1 MLWFCHIRH
10 HFMMFLGNTWRLKGT
25 FLKLPFLKRS
35 GLLFFFQ
42 PSTTEALLLGLVVR
56 HGYVGFDPCTF
67 LRQRRLQF
75 SEWPGLRSHVIP
87 AMEFCSWISMFMHQ
101 SCWWSSIAGNFTSN
115 REQNKLKCERI
126 CEKNNNSRASGIQK
140 LLPIVDF
147 FQVQLLICTMKKGC
161 LRQKSQWDFLAKF
174 ATCPKGIACLKIQ
187 AAPGTDV
194 LYSCFAGLAY
204 RANPLR
210 TLDVVHRM
218 PEIPNLPSKMWSYE
232 TNVLNRGGTTSYS
245 GSHYPSSHNH
255 GSGTWLP
262 P

>member
-126 CEKNNNSRASGIQK
+126 CGKKQQFEGLRYSKTSSNCWFFSSPVTYLHNEKRMLEAKKSVRFSGEICNMPERDCV
-140 LLPIVDF
+140 LENPGRTGNGRV
-147 FQVQLLICTMKKGC
+147 VQLLCGPRVSCQSVADLGC
-161 LRQKSQWDFLAKF
+161 
-174 ATCPKGIACLKIQ
+174 CP
-187 AAPGTDV
+187 
-194 LYSCFAGLAY
+194 
-204 RANPLR
+204 
-210 TLDVVHRM
+210 
-218 PEIPNLPSKMWSYE
+218 
-232 TNVLNRGGTTSYS
+232 
-245 GSHYPSSHNH
+245 
-255 GSGTWLP
+255 
-262 P
+262 